1 MDENLEPNTQF
12 LEESLLELPISNDLF
27 VQLRS
32 GMEFCQA
39 DSVCKTNRPILEEI
53 PVTREFSSSL
63 EFFRCFGRERL
74 KACLKENVGGMIRLL
89 ESEKINDPISGFYEK
104 DTDVSSTVN
113 ELEELLIGATGQ
125 FTDLLLL

>member
-1 MDENLEPNTQF
+1 MEPNTQF
-12 LEESLLELPISNDLF
+12 LEESLLELPISNTLY

-32 GMEFCQA
+32 GMDVCKA
-39 DSVCKTNRPILEEI
+39 DSTCRSDRPSLTEI

-74 KACLKENVGGMIRLL
+74 KACLKENVSGMIRLL
-89 ESEKINDPISGFYEK
+89 ESERISDPISGFYENESPA
-104 DTDVSSTVN
+104 SSTVS
-113 ELEELLIGATGQ
+113 ELEDLLIGSTGQ